1 MVSISTLRRDAK
13 QEANT
18 AKKNIIRNICTRL
31 KNIREENKGSVKH
44 GLISTIIKTTV
55 QAVPQYNITR
65 HSIRHMQL
73 KMAKEAKKDIL
84 KPSCD
89 QQNTQKSIPSS
100 SSFRKLGGRP
110 EGATINKANNK
121 LDSFAA
127 ARNEIA
133 TLFMEELECMKKKG
147 MRMQKGRF
155 EELVDKVKT
164 DRSLPHSFSVSRE
177 TIRKRVAR

>member
-44 GLISTIIKTTV
+44 GLISTIIKTIV

-84 KPSCD
+84 KPSAISRIHRSPFHHHHHFANWVDD
-89 QQNTQKSIPSS
+89 QKGLPLP
-100 SSFRKLGGRP
+100 KP
-110 EGATINKANNK
+110 TIN
-121 LDSFAA
+121 
-127 ARNEIA
+127 
-133 TLFMEELECMKKKG
+133 
-147 MRMQKGRF
+147 
-155 EELVDKVKT
+155 
-164 DRSLPHSFSVSRE
+164 
-177 TIRKRVAR
+177 